1 MKKINKFT
9 KIILVISLLFSQFG
23 NAAKVLADEITNRNL
38 DTSLEQVVGE
48 NNKVSGYTLTY
59 SSSNGNYDETEVI
72 DDEEIDKTYDIVLTS
87 SFTYLDESTSEEI
100 VNTIDD
106 ITGKTLNTE
115 KSTYELDPISS
126 DYNGTFNLNIK
137 VLDGEKTIYSDN
149 LTYDVNNIES
159 GLTGKLNGSITPT
172 SEENGKGIY
181 KVEEAAIYK
190 NSLSILTGDLNPNSN
205 YIIVYTDGTESEE
218 MTVDTLSTFIVEGS
232 SIDLSGKLSGN
243 YSITDNISV
252 KEIKNGEVVNT
263 YEYAYE
269 ASIEYENEVDNDAIF
284 SDMYER
290 TFSKGYMISAARN
303 LYDEEERILTIGDI
317 VDGFTLDGEIEITD
331 SEGNIVSLEDKEV
344 ELKNGYVITFI
355 CGESV
360 SYEVIVIGDATNDN
374 YFDKEDMEKAIDSYL
389 EDEKLVPMD
398 LVGEEDEERG
408 IVTFDDIALSNM
420 FLNKNDFEEFEE
432 NEKLTLGLGDV
443 PAEAYV
449 GDKVEINVLVNSE
462 DLEEYINGIDGKLT
476 LSDNLQL
483 SEIKFGDNQIGS
495 YIDNH
500 FVVVSPNLK
509 DGDVLVTLVFT
520 ATGEGKANISLNGS
534 IAKEADVYEFDEL
547 NAEFNVIRNVSNNS
561 YLESLNSDVGTFDK
575 EFDKDVTEYTLTV
588 PYDTT
593 KVVLSGA
600 LADIY
605 SSVNGLTEYTL
616 NGEKTVAT
624 ITVTAEDGSTR
635 TYIINIVKE
644 AAKPIAYYPSTDNY
658 LKELTIDG
666 YEIEF
671 DKDVTEY
678 KITVNN
684 DVDSLDIKAIAND
697 RRSTVV
703 ITGNENFKVGEN
715 IVTITVKA
723 ENGSTKEYKIIVNKK
738 EKKKKA
744 TTLGEVEK
752 DNSTIEKI
760 IIIGLIVL
768 VVLGLLY
775 LIFKK
780 DEEENAE

>member
-38 DTSLEQVVGE
+38 DTSLEQVIGE
-48 NNKVSGYTLTY
+48 NNKVGGYTLTY
-59 SSSNGNYDETEVI
+59 SSSNGNYDETEVV
-72 DDEEIDKTYDIVLTS
+72 DEEEIDKTYDIVLTS
-87 SFTYLDESTSEEI
+87 SFTYLDGSTSKEI

-106 ITGKTLNTE
+106 VTGKTLNNE
-115 KSTYELDPISS
+115 KSTYNLDPISS
-126 DYNGTFNLNIK
+126 DYNGTFNLNIE
-137 VLDGEKTIYSDN
+137 VLDGEETIYSDK
-149 LTYDVNNIES
+149 LTYEVNNISS
-159 GLTGKLNGSITPT
+159 GLTGKLNGSIEPT
-172 SEENGKGIY
+172 SEENGKGTY
-181 KVEEAAIYK
+181 KVEEATVYK
-190 NSLSILTGDLNPNSN
+190 NHLSILTGELNPNSN
-205 YIIVYTDGTESEE
+205 YIVVYTDGTESEE
-218 MTVDTLSTFIVEGS
+218 MTADALLTFTVEGS
-232 SIDLSGKLSGN
+232 SIDLNGKLSGN

-252 KEIKNGEVVNT
+252 KELKDGEVVNT
-263 YEYAYE
+263 YSYAYE
-269 ASIEYENEVDNDAIF
+269 ASIEYENKVDNDAIF

-290 TFSKGYMISAARN
+290 TFYNGYMISAARN
-303 LYDEEERILTIGDI
+303 LYDEEGRILTIGDI
-317 VDGFTLDGEIEITD
+317 VNGFTLDGEVKITD
-331 SEGNIVSLEDKEV
+331 NEGNVVEDTEA
-344 ELKNGYVITFI
+344 ELKNGYVITFT

-360 SYEVIVIGDATNDN
+360 SYEVIVIGDATDDN
-374 YFDKEDMEKAIDSYL
+374 NFEKEDLQKAIDSYL

-398 LVGEEDEERG
+398 LTGEEDEEQG
-408 IVTFDDIALSNM
+408 IVTFDDITLANM
-420 FLNKNDFEEFEE
+420 FFNKNDFEEFEE

-520 ATGEGKANISLNGS
+520 ATGEGKANILLNGS